1 MIVAPEFEG
10 FASAYAAGRA
20 GVLRTTLVGDL
31 LTPVAAFLKLRH
43 GRKGPAFL
51 LESVE
56 GGAVRGR
63 FSMIGL
69 DPDLVWRCQDGVAT
83 LDRDALHNPGRFVPE
98 GRPPLQSLRALIR
111 ESALPLEDDLP
122 PMAAGLFGY
131 LGYDM
136 VREMER
142 LPPPNRDALRVPD
155 AILIRPTVMVVFD
168 SVRDEIS
175 LVTPFRPQPGVTAK
189 AAYESALARIENV
202 AFALER
208 PLPIQERT
216 DPRRVRFEPPVSN
229 TSPEEYQAMV
239 ARAKEYIRAG
249 DIFQVVLSQRFET
262 AFPLPA
268 FALYRSLRRVNPAPF
283 LCYLDFEEFQ
293 IVCSS
298 PEILVRVRDGKVTIR
313 PIAGTRPRG
322 ATPAED
328 RAHAESLLADP
339 KERAEHLMLL
349 DLGRNDVG
357 RVAAMGSVEVT
368 DSFFL
373 EYYSQVMHIVSN
385 VEGRLDPRHDA
396 LAALAAGFPAGT
408 VSGAPKVRAME
419 IIDELEKDKRGPYAG
434 CIGYFGANGEMDTC
448 IVLRTAV
455 VKDGRMAVQA
465 GAGIVFDSD
474 PVAEQQ
480 ECIAK
485 AKALFRAAEDAV
497 RFASRARFGQ

>member
-1 MIVAPEFEG
+1 MSTAPDFET
-10 FASAYAAGRA
+10 FAKSYGAGEA
-20 GVLRTTLVGDL
+20 GVLRVTLVGDL
-31 LTPVAAFLKLRH
+31 LTPVAAFIKLRH
-43 GRKGPAFL
+43 HRKGSAFL

-56 GGAVRGR
+56 GGATRGR

-69 DPDLVWRCQDGVAT
+69 DPDLVWRCQDGVAAIDRNALT
-83 LDRDALHNPGRFVPE
+83 RDKQFVTDERPALD
-98 GRPPLQSLRALIR
+98 SLRALIK
-111 ESALPLEDDLP
+111 ESALPLADDLP

-136 VREMER
+136 VRQMER
-142 LPPPNRDALRVPD
+142 LGEPNTDVLKVPD

-168 SVRDEIS
+168 AVKDEIS
-175 LVTPFRPQPGVTAK
+175 LITPVRPQTGVTAK
-189 AAYESALARIENV
+189 AAYETALSRIDEV
-202 AFALER
+202 SQALEQ
-208 PLPIQERT
+208 PLPIEDRS
-216 DPRRVRFEPPVSN
+216 DPTAIHFDPPVSN
-229 TSPEEYQAMV
+229 TTPEEFEAMV
-239 ARAKEYIRAG
+239 AKAKDYIRAG
-249 DIFQVVLSQRFET
+249 DIFQVVLSQRFES

-283 LCYLDFEEFQ
+283 LCYLDFEDFQ

-322 ATPAED
+322 KTAAED
-328 RAHAESLLADP
+328 RAHAESLLADQ

-357 RVAAMGSVEVT
+357 RVAEMGTVEVT

-385 VEGRLDPRHDA
+385 VEGRLDPTFDA
-396 LAALAAGFPAGT
+396 LDALVAGFPAGT
-408 VSGAPKVRAME
+408 VSGAPKVRAMQ
-419 IIDELEKDKRGPYAG
+419 IIDEMEKDKRGPYAG

-465 GAGIVFDSD
+465 GAGIVYDSD
-474 PVAEQQ
+474 PASEQQ
-480 ECIAK
+480 ECINK
-485 AKALFRAAEDAV
+485 SKALFRAAEEAV
-497 RFASRARFGQ
+497 RFAGQARTGQ

>member
-1 MIVAPEFEG
+1 
-10 FASAYAAGRA
+10 
-20 GVLRTTLVGDL
+20 
-31 LTPVAAFLKLRH
+31 
-43 GRKGPAFL
+43 
-51 LESVE
+51 
-56 GGAVRGR
+56 
-63 FSMIGL
+63 
-69 DPDLVWRCQDGVAT
+69 
-83 LDRDALHNPGRFVPE
+83 
-98 GRPPLQSLRALIR
+98 
-111 ESALPLEDDLP
+111 
-122 PMAAGLFGY
+122 
-131 LGYDM
+131 
-136 VREMER
+136 
-142 LPPPNRDALRVPD
+142 
-155 AILIRPTVMVVFD
+155 
-168 SVRDEIS
+168 
-175 LVTPFRPQPGVTAK
+175 
-189 AAYESALARIENV
+189 
-202 AFALER
+202 
-208 PLPIQERT
+208 
-216 DPRRVRFEPPVSN
+216 
-229 TSPEEYQAMV
+229 MV

-283 LCYLDFEEFQ
+283 LCFLDFEDFQ

-298 PEILVRVRDGKVTIR
+298 PEILVRVRDGQVTIR

-322 ATPAED
+322 ATSAED

-357 RVAAMGSVEVT
+357 RVAAMGSVQVT

-385 VEGRLDPRHDA
+385 VEGRLDARFDA
-396 LAALAAGFPAGT
+396 LDALVAGFPAGT

-465 GAGIVFDSD
+465 GAGIVYDSD
-474 PVAEQQ
+474 PASEQQ
-480 ECIAK
+480 ECINK
-485 AKALFRAAEDAV
+485 AKALFRAGEDAV